1 MQGVCS
7 PYSKLVCFTPTH
19 TKLAKQLQ
27 LYTLLIA
34 GINRVNINDSW
45 TVEHSAWS
53 QVWPTIPQEIIPAL
67 FEVKNLYLLYANC
80 LCYDGNGDKGEKGK
94 GRGEK
99 GWVTGKQRKKG
110 HGVIIKQVRVR
121 VPVTEF
127 CRSLC
132 NMLMWDLEGWHGTV

>member
-1 MQGVCS
+1 MQIVFVMMEMG
-7 PYSKLVCFTPTH
+7 
-19 TKLAKQLQ
+19 TKGK
-27 LYTLLIA
+27 
-34 GINRVNINDSW
+34 
-45 TVEHSAWS
+45 
-53 QVWPTIPQEIIPAL
+53 
-67 FEVKNLYLLYANC
+67 
-80 LCYDGNGDKGEKGK
+80 KGK

-132 NMLMWDLEGWHGTV
+132 NMLM

>member
-80 LCYDGNGDKGEKGK
+80 LCYDGNGDKGEKR
-94 GRGEK
+94 GRAGGEK
-99 GWVTGKQRKKG
+99 GGWRGSRGKKG
-110 HGVIIKQVRVR
+110 MGL
-121 VPVTEF
+121 
-127 CRSLC
+127 S
-132 NMLMWDLEGWHGTV
+132 

>member
-7 PYSKLVCFTPTH
+7 TYSKLVCFTPTH

-53 QVWPTIPQEIIPAL
+53 QVWPTIPQEIILAL

-80 LCYDGNGDKGEKGK
+80 LCYDGNGDKGEKGEGQGGK
-94 GRGEK
+94 RVGDGEAEGK
-99 GWVTGKQRKKG
+99 RAWGYHKASTSTCTGNWVLQ
-110 HGVIIKQVRVR
+110 VIV
-121 VPVTEF
+121 
-127 CRSLC
+127 
-132 NMLMWDLEGWHGTV
+132 